1 MDLGRWLTDL
11 KALHEKARAGTLD
24 PVESREYR
32 SRRAEL
38 ARALL
43 AAQSLTRHPGQA
55 HRQSLR
61 VARALQVEITG
72 AGRRERLTTFDIS
85 MGGFAAPMGAAPA
98 TGATF
103 TASVRLPG
111 VEPLVV
117 PVKVVGS
124 TPQVGYV
131 RVSFSFGKLEGA
143 AAEVLELAIFDLVL
157 AQLGSHAGPALSPGP
172 GT

>member
-11 KALHEKARAGTLD
+11 EALHEKARTGTLD
-24 PVESREYR
+24 PAESREYR

-43 AAQSLTRHPGQA
+43 AAQSLTRLPGQA

-61 VARALQVEITG
+61 VARALQVEIAG

-98 TGATF
+98 TGETF
-103 TASVRLPG
+103 TATIRLPG
-111 VEPLVV
+111 ADPLVT
-117 PVKVVGS
+117 PVKVVGVS
-124 TPQVGYV
+124 PQTGYV
-131 RVSFSFGKLEGA
+131 RVSFSFGRLEGA
-143 AAEVLELAIFDLVL
+143 AAELLELAIFDLVL
-157 AQLGSHAGPALSPGP
+157 AQLRTRANAALSPVP